1 MTAPPLTAPPRPW
14 RALVGAGWALVLVLA
29 LAGCLAD
36 PDASVVAP
44 PPQPGVDVLETIAE
58 VRLEPEALRLGGRT
72 ALVVRHPD
80 SLRALVLGLDD
91 ALEVHAVR
99 VDGEAVE
106 AERTGDALRIPLAR
120 AGRGG
125 TSTSVV
131 EVVYRGTPAAG
142 LYAGEAGGQRVVYTD
157 AWPDRAA
164 GWLPGVHHPSDPT
177 RLDLTLDVPAAFEV
191 VASGAAVADSVSGG
205 RRLARFVLDRPAPV
219 YTVAFAVGDFEVVGG
234 AGSVPVRHALLDG
247 ERGRAG
253 RLARTGAALD
263 TLAALLGPYPY
274 ASYTTVQVPM
284 RYAGMENAAAP
295 FLRADLYAADVPGRN
310 AVEEVNLHELV
321 HQWWGNDVVPAEWT
335 DLWLSEGPATYLTTE
350 VYRRLDGPDAA
361 RRHLVLMSREISGRD
376 AARRLVP
383 PSVDDPADM
392 LSATVYNKGGAVLHL
407 LRLTLGDDAFWPALR
422 HVREAYADRPL
433 STAAFRR
440 ALERETGRDLE
451 AVFRVWVY
459 GRALPALETRWDR
472 ATRTLSWEV
481 TGDGGTLDGVPF
493 ELYVRQG
500 GAGRFVPAAD
510 GVLGLQGD
518 EAPTVEPVGILL
530 DVR

>member
-1 MTAPPLTAPPRPW
+1 M
-14 RALVGAGWALVLVLA
+14 LA
-29 LAGCLAD
+29 LTGCLAD

-58 VRLEPEALRLGGRT
+58 VRLEPETLALGARA

-80 SLRALVLGLDD
+80 SLGALVLGLDD
-91 ALEVHAVR
+91 ALEVRAVR
-99 VDGEAVE
+99 LDGQAV
-106 AERTGDALRIPLAR
+106 AWSRDGDALRVPLDGAPLAG

-125 TSTSVV
+125 ETTSVV

-142 LYAGEAGGQRVVYTD
+142 VYAGEHGGQRVVYTD

-177 RLDLTLDVPAAFEV
+177 RLDLTLDVPAALDV
-191 VASGAAVADSVSGG
+191 AASGAALSDSVAGG

-219 YTVAFAVGDFEVVGG
+219 YTVAFAVGDFDVVDVP
-234 AGSVPVRHALLDG
+234 GSVPVRHVVLAG
-247 ERGRAG
+247 ERARAG

-274 ASYTTVQVPM
+274 ASYATVQVPM

-295 FLRADLYAADVPGRN
+295 FLRADLYDADVAGRN
-310 AVEEVNLHELV
+310 PVEEVNLHELV
-321 HQWWGNDVVPAEWT
+321 HQWWGNDVVPASWRH
-335 DLWLSEGPATYLTTE
+335 LWLAEGPATYLTTE

-361 RRHLVLMSREISGRD
+361 RRHLVLMAREIGRED
-376 AARRLVP
+376 AARPLVP
-383 PSVDDPADM
+383 ASLDDPADV

-422 HVREAYADRPL
+422 RVGEAYADRPL
-433 STAAFRR
+433 STAAFQR
-440 ALERETGRDLE
+440 ALERASGRDLS

-459 GRALPALETRWDR
+459 GAGLPALETRWDR
-472 ATRTLSWEV
+472 ATRTLSWDV
-481 TGDGGTLDGVPF
+481 AGDEGTLDGVPF

-500 GAGRFVPAAD
+500 GGAGRFVAATD
-510 GVLGLQGD
+510 GVLSLPGD

-530 DVR
+530 RVE